1 MAFKLNLSALGV
13 CAALLVAAQANAAND
28 VTLKVSGS
36 IVPAACTPTLSNS
49 GEVSFGSIAA
59 ASIRTATSGNTL
71 VQLGDKDITMN
82 VTCDAAAS
90 VGVKFTDNRSSSV
103 VTLSANKFL
112 PHPVSGYTNTV
123 ESVFGFGLGKAT
135 NNANIGVYTITADSV
150 NATVDGAAAKLFY
163 TDDNGANWATSTAVR
178 QRIAGARIMSVGKA
192 DSAVPVLFTEMSV
205 PMKIT
210 AGVQTSDILG
220 FDEINFDGNAT
231 LSLVYL

>member
-36 IVPAACTPTLSNS
+36 VVPAACTPTLSNS

-71 VQLGDKDITMN
+71 VQLGSKDIN
-82 VTCDAAAS
+82 LSVTCDASAS
-90 VGVKFTDNRSSSV
+90 VGLKVTDNRSSSAV
-103 VTLSANKFL
+103 ALSANKFL
-112 PHPVSGYTNTV
+112 PHPIAGFNNSDDPL
-123 ESVFGFGLGKAT
+123 FGFGLGKAA
-135 NNANIGVYTITADSV
+135 NNANIGVYTIVAVSA
-150 NATVDGAAAKLFY
+150 NATIDGAAAKLYF
-163 TDDNGANWATSTAVR
+163 TDDNGANWRTDTAVR
-178 QRIAGARIMSVGKA
+178 QRLSRITGIGKA
-192 DSAVPVLFTEMSV
+192 GGAAPDMFTEISV
-205 PMKIT
+205 PLKIS